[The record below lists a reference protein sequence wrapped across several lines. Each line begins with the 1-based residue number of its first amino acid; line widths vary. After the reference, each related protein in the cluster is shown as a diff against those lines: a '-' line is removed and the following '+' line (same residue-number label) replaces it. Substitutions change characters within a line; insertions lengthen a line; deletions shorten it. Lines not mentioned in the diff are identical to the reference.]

1 MNKLKRI
8 AAVLMMSLFHF
19 FAFAQNNTLADEA
32 RKTERMQQSIY
43 IVMAVAITILLGLFI
58 YVFSLD
64 RKISKLE
71 KGKL

>member
-8 AAVLMMSLFHF
+8 AAVVIMSLFHL
-19 FAFAQNNTLADEA
+19 FAFAQNNAVADEA

-71 KGKL
+71 KGKI